1 MHLSRALGA
10 VAMHLLAASIAML
23 GQRAATAA
31 CALDAPALQLEP
43 YGDGRAS
50 SVQWTTFD
58 DVVALVVWARWQVPE
73 GETVETF
80 ETQTMP
86 GRVVVPASPAP
97 WRPLKLL
104 LQVKARC
111 RDGSESSSITMTQ
124 LQYAEDAAC
133 PPVVDVRIETGQV
146 VTWKGGPGERF
157 EVAWFQ
163 ASTGQLHR
171 REQVNAARVQA
182 PMDGT
187 GRLLMG
193 VARTCGGE
201 RRSATAYHLLP

>member
-1 MHLSRALGA
+1 MHLSRARLAG
-10 VAMHLLAASIAML
+10 VMHLAAASIAML
-23 GQRAATAA
+23 GQQAAIAA
-31 CALDAPALQLEP
+31 CTLVSPAVQLEP

-50 SVQWTTFD
+50 TIQWTELD
-58 DVVALVVWARWQVPE
+58 NVAALVVWARWQVPE

-80 ETQTMP
+80 ETQAMP
-86 GRVVVPASPAP
+86 GRVEIPASPAP

-111 RDGSESSSITMTQ
+111 QDGSESPSITMTQ
-124 LQYAEDAAC
+124 LQYAEDSAC
-133 PPVVDVRIETGQV
+133 PAVVDVRIEAGQV
-146 VTWKGGPGERF
+146 VTWKGGAGERF
-157 EVAWFQ
+157 EVTWFH
-163 ASTGQLHR
+163 ASSGQLHR
-171 REQVNAARVQA
+171 REQVSAARVQA
-182 PMDGT
+182 PIDRT